1 MALYFLNKTEILKDP
16 EKVILDNEYLSDE
29 TIMRLYIRNDSLQT
43 EIAALTY
50 GVDMK
55 LASQLPLKRY
65 LQNALSSGKAD
76 NIKKYS
82 VENAQFY
89 IILHELIL
97 DLDLDTQ
104 YLNSIKVLDLLEDDA
119 NINQDW
125 TLLVNYYTRLYQR
138 TYIPDDLPTIK
149 NLLVR
154 VSTEDVLRLCDFV
167 LIEKID
173 KNKISGSEIFNLLDS
188 FQKILHARKID
199 YKMVNYEVSA
209 NTFYEF
215 LSRANKDYKAYPVTV
230 SNDNWITLC
239 LEKLANDE
247 DLSHEFELL
256 FGDERFD
263 FQKVID
269 YLKHEIGSK
278 ETTKDSLVSFIRMI
292 KILTQGIIEF
302 DEWDNS
308 HWQSVL
314 NQMKPD
320 EEAYIDLYVLMSLKG
335 VGLSALQ
342 ENQKVSFSEVLLRY
356 TSIFD
361 LINCYKKYQT
371 SCCKYLVSYCI
382 EAGLVDD
389 SCPKDNLLSDI
400 EYLAQHT
407 DCSYKQIIQYIN
419 DWGYKQLETSDL
431 SVNLASIFDSNTK
444 VDQVIG
450 IDCPLGKSITSKF
463 KNDAEEQGISEF
475 VSNNGNTFTS
485 NTYWGNVLTRL
496 VQKHVL
502 SDTLSDKQ
510 NEIASHL
517 LKAIALQ
524 NLTSL
529 PADSVEE
536 YLVTNAEYKNVST
549 AVTEIINDFVN
560 NKTKISP
567 ASFILLHRFIEET
580 NLNNNYAGFLNFCM
594 MQLIDN
600 ETCQNIILQNSDF
613 YSRIMRDHLDSA
625 SELKKKIRS
634 IVDDKNFS
642 NKEFQSFLNLIL

>member
-1 MALYFLNKTEILKDP
+1 MELYCHRGWMLTVSATYRKINPSPNVRHIITFVNKLVACYHQWGNQISQDAMALYFLNKTKILRDP

-29 TIMRLYIRNDSLQT
+29 TIKRLYSRNDALQT

-138 TYIPDDLPTIK
+138 TYIPDDLSTIK

-167 LIEKID
+167 LKDKID

-256 FGDERFD
+256 VGDERFD

-269 YLKHEIGSK
+269 YLKHVIGAK
-278 ETTKDSLVSFIRMI
+278 ETEKNSLVSSIRMI
-292 KILTQGIIEF
+292 KILTQGIIEIV
-302 DEWDNS
+302 DWDDS
-308 HWQSVL
+308 HWRSVL
-314 NQMKPD
+314 DQMEPD
-320 EEAYIDLYVLMSLKG
+320 EEAYIDLYVLMALKG
-335 VGLSALQ
+335 VSLSELP
-342 ENQKVSFSEVLLRY
+342 EKQKASLSEVLLRY
-356 TSIFD
+356 TSIAN

-371 SCCKYLVSYCI
+371 SCCKCLVSYCI
-382 EAGLVDD
+382 EAGITDD
-389 SCPKDNLLSDI
+389 SCPEDNLLSDI

-463 KNDAEEQGISEF
+463 KNDAEKQGISEF
-475 VSNNGNTFTS
+475 
-485 NTYWGNVLTRL
+485 
-496 VQKHVL
+496 
-502 SDTLSDKQ
+502 
-510 NEIASHL
+510 
-517 LKAIALQ
+517 
-524 NLTSL
+524 
-529 PADSVEE
+529 
-536 YLVTNAEYKNVST
+536 
-549 AVTEIINDFVN
+549 
-560 NKTKISP
+560 
-567 ASFILLHRFIEET
+567 
-580 NLNNNYAGFLNFCM
+580 
-594 MQLIDN
+594 
-600 ETCQNIILQNSDF
+600 
-613 YSRIMRDHLDSA
+613 
-625 SELKKKIRS
+625 
-634 IVDDKNFS
+634 
-642 NKEFQSFLNLIL
+642 